1 MRWVT
6 NGQGSRWA
14 SAAAC
19 LLGLGCG
26 GSEADDSLF
35 EPAPLP
41 PEPVVAP
48 PPPEGDNQPEDM
60 TAVTPPPEQM
70 PGTTPT
76 VTPEMPAAEEMV
88 DPDAPCRPANGVIG
102 RPSTISEAIIL
113 LNTLP
118 KPVTLACFLEAL
130 DRPLTLY
137 MTKSNDSLQP
147 APDEFS
153 PRTFI
158 LNGDLEMSIV
168 FGGTASNTLEFGYRP
183 VLARSIKAEI
193 AFPLT
198 RDVSERS
205 LFERVQVTERTTK
218 CGACHVGEAHEDFPG
233 FPLGVFASDIIEPFE
248 MEEVSIDAMKAQA
261 ASCDPVADEYRCG
274 LLSALFDQG
283 EVVRGALRGPN

>member
-6 NGQGSRWA
+6 KGQGWA
-14 SAAAC
+14 SATAC

-26 GSEADDSLF
+26 GGEAADGALF
-35 EPAPLP
+35 QPAPLP
-41 PEPVVAP
+41 MEPIVAP
-48 PPPEGDNQPEDM
+48 PPPEGDPE
-60 TAVTPPPEQM
+60 PEEM
-70 PGTTPT
+70 PT
-76 VTPEMPAAEEMV
+76 VTPPEEMPSDTTAMPPVEEEV
-88 DPDAPCRPANGVIG
+88 DPNAPCRPANGVIG

-118 KPVTLACFLEAL
+118 KPVTLACFLQAL

-137 MTKSNDSLQP
+137 MTKSDDSLQP

-168 FGGTASNTLEFGYRP
+168 FGGSASNTLEFGYRP
-183 VLARSIKAEI
+183 VQARSIKAEV

-198 RDVSERS
+198 DVSERS
-205 LFERVQVTERTTK
+205 LFDRVQVTERTTK

-233 FPLGVFASDIIEPFE
+233 FPLGVFASDIIEPFD
-248 MEEVSIDAMKAQA
+248 MEEVSIETMKAQA
-261 ASCDPVADEYRCG
+261 ASCDVATDEYRCG

-283 EVVRGALRGPN
+283 EVVPGKLRAKE